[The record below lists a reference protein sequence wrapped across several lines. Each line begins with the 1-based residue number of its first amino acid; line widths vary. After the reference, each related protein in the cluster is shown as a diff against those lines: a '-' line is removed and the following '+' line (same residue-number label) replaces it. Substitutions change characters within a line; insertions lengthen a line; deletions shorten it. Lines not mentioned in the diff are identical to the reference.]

1 MTQIKSKEFLMK
13 QMKQTK
19 ETKETKET
27 MRARLVAALCSVAL
41 LAAGVGCS
49 RATTEEKAAPVVE
62 VTITHVE
69 QGPISD
75 TLVVSGTV
83 MATPNNDVKVGSLVL
98 GRIATMKVAEG
109 DHVRAGEVLA
119 QVDPRPFQDQ
129 LTQAEQAVAQAKA
142 TLENASASRTRS
154 EDLVTRGIA
163 ARKDFE
169 DARAQEAVAKANL
182 RQAEAAVSLA
192 QMQVSRAALRSPFD
206 GIVVKRFSSVG
217 EQVDGTAGQP
227 VLEVARLGE
236 VELVV
241 NVPAAYLPKLRAGQ
255 ALQLTSDAFPD
266 KKFPGHI
273 VAIPASVDA
282 GSGAGAVRIRIANGK
297 GMLRLGMF
305 LKAEVPFSTHKD
317 AMLVPVAA
325 LYRDE
330 EGKTVV
336 YRVDGTTAAVADV
349 KTGVTTQEQVEILEG
364 LKPGDAVVL
373 TGGYGLGEKAQIKV
387 VEPAAKPAD
396 PKADAGAK
404 AGDEK

>member
-1 MTQIKSKEFLMK
+1 MRTRFLL
-13 QMKQTK
+13 
-19 ETKETKET
+19 
-27 MRARLVAALCSVAL
+27 AVGSVAL

-49 RATTEEKAAPVVE
+49 RSAPEEKAAPVVE

-69 QGPISD
+69 HGPISD

-129 LTQAEQAVAQAKA
+129 LTQAEQSVAQAKA

-227 VLEVARLGE
+227 VVEVARLGE

-282 GSGAGAVRIRIANGK
+282 GSGAGAVRIRIANAK
-297 GMLRLGMF
+297 GLLRLGMF

-317 AMLVPVAA
+317 AMLIPVAA

-364 LKPGDAVVL
+364 VKPGDAIVL

-387 VEPAAKPAD
+387 VEPAPKSAE